1 MNENQRKKVTLI
13 VVSVLIAILSGFG
26 FYNINKDKPTDEIVD
41 SAINEVVNELSTYEM
56 SKEEIESLPTTEI
69 KEQTEEQ
76 EKEVSE
82 TQATTETEGFEEQ
95 GEIAYNGTS
104 EYPNVSLG
112 EYKGLTYY
120 SQIDSR
126 WSSHSYTSCGNY
138 SQTIGT
144 SGCGPTC
151 ASMVVTATKGT
162 ITPPEM
168 GDLFVKYGYRSSN
181 NGTYFSAFRFVAD
194 TFNIGYEETYRL
206 DDAVNLVRNNHY
218 VVVSCAN
225 GLFTTGGHFVVIIGI
240 EGDTLK
246 IYDPY
251 LYSGK
256 FETSTRRGK
265 VTVSGNTVYCSIEN
279 FRNYANYQKFFAYS
293 HDGNVTVNNTQPVTT
308 ATYTRYVNAKIGLNV
323 RNKANGTRI
332 GGLANG
338 TRVIVEETQGSWS
351 RITSPVNGWV
361 SSNYLSSYSQVGN
374 TVVSNNTR
382 YTTGTYKVNASVLN
396 VRYGAG
402 TKYKAKTYKQLS
414 ANARSQN
421 SRLGNYYTNGYK
433 RGVVCTVTKVS
444 GNWGLT
450 ASGWICLDYCTKL

>member
-1 MNENQRKKVTLI
+1 MKDKKFLTIVSVIMMCVILFTVFAFSDDKDLQKEVVQKVTET
-13 VVSVLIAILSGFG
+13 VTDIA
-26 FYNINKDKPTDEIVD
+26 
-41 SAINEVVNELSTYEM
+41 TYEM

-104 EYPNVSLG
+104 EYPNVSIG

-225 GLFTTGGHFVVIIGI
+225 GLFTTGRTF
-240 EGDTLK
+240 
-246 IYDPY
+246 
-251 LYSGK
+251 YSYCWN
-256 FETSTRRGK
+256 RRGYIK
-265 VTVSGNTVYCSIEN
+265 
-279 FRNYANYQKFFAYS
+279 
-293 HDGNVTVNNTQPVTT
+293 D
-308 ATYTRYVNAKIGLNV
+308 L
-323 RNKANGTRI
+323 
-332 GGLANG
+332 
-338 TRVIVEETQGSWS
+338 
-351 RITSPVNGWV
+351 
-361 SSNYLSSYSQVGN
+361 
-374 TVVSNNTR
+374 
-382 YTTGTYKVNASVLN
+382 
-396 VRYGAG
+396 
-402 TKYKAKTYKQLS
+402 
-414 ANARSQN
+414 
-421 SRLGNYYTNGYK
+421 
-433 RGVVCTVTKVS
+433 
-444 GNWGLT
+444 
-450 ASGWICLDYCTKL
+450 

>member
-1 MNENQRKKVTLI
+1 M
-13 VVSVLIAILSGFG
+13 
-26 FYNINKDKPTDEIVD
+26 D
-41 SAINEVVNELSTYEM
+41 
-56 SKEEIESLPTTEI
+56 
-69 KEQTEEQ
+69 
-76 EKEVSE
+76 
-82 TQATTETEGFEEQ
+82 
-95 GEIAYNGTS
+95 
-104 EYPNVSLG
+104 
-112 EYKGLTYY
+112 Y
-120 SQIDSR
+120 SQ
-126 WSSHSYTSCGNY
+126 
-138 SQTIGT
+138 
-144 SGCGPTC
+144 
-151 ASMVVTATKGT
+151 
-162 ITPPEM
+162 
-168 GDLFVKYGYRSSN
+168 
-181 NGTYFSAFRFVAD
+181 
-194 TFNIGYEETYRL
+194 L
-206 DDAVNLVRNNHY
+206 D
-218 VVVSCAN
+218 
-225 GLFTTGGHFVVIIGI
+225 GHFIVIVGI

-332 GGLANG
+332 SGLANG
-338 TRVIVEETQGSWS
+338 TRVIVAETQGSWS

-374 TVVSNNTR
+374 AVISSNTR
-382 YTTGTYKVNASVLN
+382 YRTGTYKVNASVLN

>member
-1 MNENQRKKVTLI
+1 MKDKKFLTIVSVIMMCVILFTVFAFSDDKDLQKEVVQKVTET
-13 VVSVLIAILSGFG
+13 VTDIA
-26 FYNINKDKPTDEIVD
+26 
-41 SAINEVVNELSTYEM
+41 TYEM

-104 EYPNVSLG
+104 EYPNVNLG

-225 GLFTTGGHFVVIIGI
+225 GLFTTGRTF
-240 EGDTLK
+240 
-246 IYDPY
+246 
-251 LYSGK
+251 YSHCRN
-256 FETSTRRGK
+256 RRGYIK
-265 VTVSGNTVYCSIEN
+265 
-279 FRNYANYQKFFAYS
+279 
-293 HDGNVTVNNTQPVTT
+293 D
-308 ATYTRYVNAKIGLNV
+308 L
-323 RNKANGTRI
+323 
-332 GGLANG
+332 
-338 TRVIVEETQGSWS
+338 
-351 RITSPVNGWV
+351 
-361 SSNYLSSYSQVGN
+361 
-374 TVVSNNTR
+374 
-382 YTTGTYKVNASVLN
+382 
-396 VRYGAG
+396 
-402 TKYKAKTYKQLS
+402 
-414 ANARSQN
+414 
-421 SRLGNYYTNGYK
+421 
-433 RGVVCTVTKVS
+433 
-444 GNWGLT
+444 
-450 ASGWICLDYCTKL
+450 

>member
-1 MNENQRKKVTLI
+1 MKDKKFLTI
-13 VVSVLIAILSGFG
+13 VSVIMMCIVLFTVFAFSD
-26 FYNINKDKPTDEIVD
+26 NKDLQK
-41 SAINEVVNELSTYEM
+41 EVVEQITDTVTDIATYEM
-56 SKEEIESLPTTEI
+56 SKEEIESLPSTEI

-76 EKEVSE
+76 EKEVAE

-104 EYPNVSLG
+104 EYPNISLG

-206 DDAVNLVRNNHY
+206 DDAVSLVRNNHY

-225 GLFTTGGHFVVIIGI
+225 GLFTTGGHFIVIVGI
-240 EGDTLK
+240 DGDTLK

-265 VTVSGNTVYCSIEN
+265 VTVSGNTAYCSIEN

-308 ATYTRYVNAKIGLNV
+308 QAYTRYVNTSSKNLNV
-323 RNKANGTRI
+323 RSSAGGSIIGSLAKGTKV
-332 GGLANG
+332 
-338 TRVIVEETQGSWS
+338 TVYETSGSWS
-351 RITSPVNGWV
+351 RIGTNRWV
-361 SSNYLSSYSQVGN
+361 SSNYLSGSIIN
-374 TVVSNNTR
+374 TYVKNTTLAN
-382 YTTGTYKVNASVLN
+382 YKTGTYKVNASVLN

-402 TKYKAKTYKQLS
+402 TNYKAKTYNQLT

-421 SRLGNYYTNGYK
+421 SRLGNCYANGYK
-433 RGVVCTVTKVS
+433 RGVVCTVTRVS

-450 ASGWICLDYCTKL
+450 ASGWICLDFCTKL

>member
-1 MNENQRKKVTLI
+1 MKEKKFYTIVAVVMMVILLI
-13 VVSVLIAILSGFG
+13 TVFAFSDD
-26 FYNINKDKPTDEIVD
+26 KDLQK
-41 SAINEVVNELSTYEM
+41 EVVEQITNTVTDIATYEM
-56 SKEEIESLPTTEI
+56 SEQDIKELPSTEI
-69 KEQTEEQ
+69 VEQTEEQ
-76 EKEVSE
+76 EKEVAE
-82 TQATTETEGFEEQ
+82 AQATTETEGFEEQ

-126 WSSHSYTSCGNY
+126 WSSRSYTSCGNY

-194 TFNIGYEETYRL
+194 TFNVGYEETYRL
-206 DDAVNLVRNNHY
+206 DDAVSLVRNNHY

-225 GLFTTGGHFVVIIGI
+225 GLFTTGGHFIVIVGI
-240 EGDTLK
+240 DGDTLK

-293 HDGNVTVNNTQPVTT
+293 HDDNVTVNNTQPVTT

-323 RNKANGTRI
+323 RNAPNGSRI
-332 GGLANG
+332 SGLANETKVTVAETSG
-338 TRVIVEETQGSWS
+338 TWS

-374 TVVSNNTR
+374 ATVSNNTR
-382 YTTGTYKVNASVLN
+382 YRAGTYKVNASVLN

-402 TKYKAKTYKQLS
+402 TNYKAKTYKQLS

-421 SRLGNYYTNGYK
+421 SRLGNYCTNGYK

-444 GNWGLT
+444 GSWGLT
-450 ASGWICLDYCTKL
+450 KSRMDLFRLLY

>member
-1 MNENQRKKVTLI
+1 MKDKKFLTI
-13 VVSVLIAILSGFG
+13 VSVIMMCVILFTVFAFSDD
-26 FYNINKDKPTDEIVD
+26 KDLQK
-41 SAINEVVNELSTYEM
+41 EVVEQITDTVTDIATYEM

-69 KEQTEEQ
+69 KEQTVEQ

-225 GLFTTGGHFVVIIGI
+225 GLFTTGRTF
-240 EGDTLK
+240 
-246 IYDPY
+246 
-251 LYSGK
+251 YSHCRN
-256 FETSTRRGK
+256 RRGYIK
-265 VTVSGNTVYCSIEN
+265 
-279 FRNYANYQKFFAYS
+279 
-293 HDGNVTVNNTQPVTT
+293 D
-308 ATYTRYVNAKIGLNV
+308 L
-323 RNKANGTRI
+323 
-332 GGLANG
+332 
-338 TRVIVEETQGSWS
+338 
-351 RITSPVNGWV
+351 
-361 SSNYLSSYSQVGN
+361 
-374 TVVSNNTR
+374 
-382 YTTGTYKVNASVLN
+382 
-396 VRYGAG
+396 
-402 TKYKAKTYKQLS
+402 
-414 ANARSQN
+414 
-421 SRLGNYYTNGYK
+421 
-433 RGVVCTVTKVS
+433 
-444 GNWGLT
+444 
-450 ASGWICLDYCTKL
+450 

>member
-1 MNENQRKKVTLI
+1 MKDKKFLTI
-13 VVSVLIAILSGFG
+13 VSVIMMCVILFTVFAFSDD
-26 FYNINKDKPTDEIVD
+26 KDLQK
-41 SAINEVVNELSTYEM
+41 EVVEQITNTVTDIATYEM

-225 GLFTTGGHFVVIIGI
+225 GLFTTGRTF
-240 EGDTLK
+240 
-246 IYDPY
+246 
-251 LYSGK
+251 YSYYRN
-256 FETSTRRGK
+256 RRGYIK
-265 VTVSGNTVYCSIEN
+265 
-279 FRNYANYQKFFAYS
+279 
-293 HDGNVTVNNTQPVTT
+293 D
-308 ATYTRYVNAKIGLNV
+308 L
-323 RNKANGTRI
+323 
-332 GGLANG
+332 
-338 TRVIVEETQGSWS
+338 
-351 RITSPVNGWV
+351 
-361 SSNYLSSYSQVGN
+361 
-374 TVVSNNTR
+374 
-382 YTTGTYKVNASVLN
+382 
-396 VRYGAG
+396 
-402 TKYKAKTYKQLS
+402 
-414 ANARSQN
+414 
-421 SRLGNYYTNGYK
+421 
-433 RGVVCTVTKVS
+433 
-444 GNWGLT
+444 
-450 ASGWICLDYCTKL
+450 